1 MIPDF
6 KALIE
11 RIAEHEGFP
20 RDGKVYKCTAGVDTF
35 GHGFTYITE
44 QESMNILANRIPKKH
59 LDLMDRLDWYPDL
72 PPMVQ
77 GVIIEM
83 TYQLG
88 TSGMLKFKKMIA
100 NMKAKKWKEAGEE
113 MKDSLWYRQ
122 TKSRCEKLAN
132 IVRDHG

>member
-1 MIPDF
+1 MMPDF

-11 RIAEHEGFP
+11 RVAENEGF
-20 RDGKVYKCTAGVDTF
+20 RSEVYKCSEGVDTF

-44 QESMNILANRIPKKH
+44 EESLHILAGRIPKKH
-59 LDLMDRLDWYPDL
+59 FELLDIDWYKDL

-77 GVIIEM
+77 EVIIEM
-83 TYQLG
+83 TYQMG

-100 NMKAKKWKEAGEE
+100 NMKEKNWKGAADE

-122 TKSRCEKLAN
+122 TPGRCERLSQ
-132 IVRDHG
+132 IVREHG